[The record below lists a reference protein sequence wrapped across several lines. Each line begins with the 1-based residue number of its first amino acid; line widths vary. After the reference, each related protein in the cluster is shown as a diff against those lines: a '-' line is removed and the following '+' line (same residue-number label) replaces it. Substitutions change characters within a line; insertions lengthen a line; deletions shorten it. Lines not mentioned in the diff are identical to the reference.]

1 MSTEFYTSQPTL
13 LTTLKER
20 GVRPTRQRTAVYE
33 CILTKRDHPTADDI
47 LSRVR
52 HTLPTIS
59 FATVYNCLET
69 LVSCG
74 LVRQVNFDRSPSRY
88 CPNLSPHAHF
98 KCEKTGEIFD
108 LKLNDS
114 LVHAIKDALPPGF
127 VAENFDLTFNGSH
140 LSQN

>member
-1 MSTEFYTSQPTL
+1 MSTEFHTSQTTL

-98 KCEKTGEIFD
+98 KCEKTGKIFD

-140 LSQN
+140 LSPN